1 LIDQLLEAVMRS
13 SNGVFSPQERKT
25 ALWALLMAGLIA
37 AMGMVVQQWSQPS
50 VGPGGIEAY
59 MTAQVPGVLDAQ
71 PIIDMGSP
79 LG

>member
-1 LIDQLLEAVMRS
+1 MRR

-37 AMGMVVQQWSQPS
+37 AMGILIQQWSQPS
-50 VGPGGIEAY
+50 VGPGGVDAY
-59 MTAQVPGVLDAQ
+59 MTAAVPGVLDAQ

-79 LG
+79 LA

>member
-1 LIDQLLEAVMRS
+1 MRG

-37 AMGMVVQQWSQPS
+37 AMGMVIQQWSQPS
-50 VGPGGIEAY
+50 VGPGGAEAY
-59 MTAQVPGVLDAQ
+59 RTAPPPGVVDAQ
-71 PIIDMGSP
+71 PVIDLGQP

>member
-1 LIDQLLEAVMRS
+1 MRG

-37 AMGMVVQQWSQPS
+37 AMGMVIQQWGQPS
-50 VGPGGIEAY
+50 VGPGGAESY
-59 MTAQVPGVLDAQ
+59 MTAPPPGVVDAQ
-71 PIIDMGSP
+71 PVLDVGQP

>member
-1 LIDQLLEAVMRS
+1 MRG

-37 AMGMVVQQWSQPS
+37 VMGVVIQQWSQPS
-50 VGPGGIEAY
+50 VGPGGYEAY
-59 MTAQVPGVLDAQ
+59 MTAAPPGVVDAQ
-71 PIIDMGSP
+71 PVIDLGQP

>member
-1 LIDQLLEAVMRS
+1 MRKT
-13 SNGVFSPQERKT
+13 NGVFSPQERKT

-50 VGPGGIEAY
+50 VGPGGVDAY
-59 MTAQVPGVLDAQ
+59 VIAPAPGVLDAQ

>member
-1 LIDQLLEAVMRS
+1 MRS

-37 AMGMVVQQWSQPS
+37 IMGFVIQQWSQPS
-50 VGPGGIEAY
+50 VGPGGVDAY
-59 MTAQVPGVLDAQ
+59 MSATPPGVIDAQ
-71 PIIDMGSP
+71 PVIDMGLP